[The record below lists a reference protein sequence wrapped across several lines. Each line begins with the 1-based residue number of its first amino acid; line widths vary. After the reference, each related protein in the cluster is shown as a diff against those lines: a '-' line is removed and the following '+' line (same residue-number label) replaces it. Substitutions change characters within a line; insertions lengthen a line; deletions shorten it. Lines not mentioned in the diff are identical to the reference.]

1 MHMITFVENFSCPRK
16 VAPGLRIKLPHRLP
30 FGGNEIDGITA
41 QMVAVSGPADTG
53 VPLSGALAAGD
64 FASLETIWIMER
76 CR

>member
-16 VAPGLRIKLPHRLP
+16 VTPRLRIKLRHRLP
-30 FGGNEIDGITA
+30 FGGNEIGSIA
-41 QMVAVSGPADTG
+41 VQMVATFRPADTG
-53 VPLSGALAAGD
+53 VPLSGPLPAGD